1 VKAVQNIHDPQQT
14 LLFDPWALRFSERLY
29 NTVRNGWQGLFHN
42 VLLHLMPAEELAEH
56 FDPDLGRPTKE
67 LYSIAGLIF
76 LKEFNDWTEEEAVE
90 AYCFRLDVQ
99 YALNVAR
106 GDAELSLRTL
116 ERYIRLFR
124 EQGLASKVFDEVTGA
139 LVAHLQV
146 DLSQQRLDSTH
157 VYSNMAMYGRT
168 SLMVKALRRLLTQVR
183 RHHRERYE
191 ALPEALRTRYAPDN
205 PSSPFGWARA
215 NNTAEQR
222 RRLRQQVAEDMYF
235 VLQFYDGEDAI
246 TNKDTYK
253 QLLRVFEEHC
263 EVIEQAVKVR
273 PHSDARALQSVS
285 DLDATYDGHKGRGY
299 QAQLCESCSDN
310 NEVQLITDV
319 LPQTAADSDS
329 AALPKVIQRLQDKGR
344 KPNEVLADTAY
355 GSDENEQHCAGRD
368 IELISPVKKRHEG
381 NEEALSALDFEI
393 DATTHE
399 VQRCPAGHAPCR
411 TGYSE
416 KRDEGYALFK
426 RATCEGCAHFGRCL
440 VYKHKKYY
448 RLKYSNK
455 TLRLETRRRRQ
466 ETPAFKARYR
476 KRSGIEGTNSALK
489 RGQGFGRLRVRGRPA
504 VEMAL
509 YLKAAGHNLLQ
520 AARCLRQ
527 RGKKAANGS
536 KLVQHALFGQLSVS
550 FSLRIGTKL
559 ITQATRGLLPLLR
572 FLPLRK
578 PPALARLNQ
587 TLLAA

>member
-1 VKAVQNIHDPQQT
+1 MQNLNDPQQT
-14 LLFDPWALRFSERLY
+14 LLFDPWALVFSPGLY
-29 NTVRNGWQGLFHN
+29 ARIRSRWQGLFRD
-42 VLLHLMPAEELAEH
+42 VLLRLMPAEELAEQFH
-56 FDPDLGRPTKE
+56 PELGRPTKE
-67 LYSIAGLIF
+67 LYSVAGLIF

-116 ERYIRLFR
+116 ERYIKLFR
-124 EQGLASKVFDEVTGA
+124 ELGLASQVFDEVTRA
-139 LVAHLQV
+139 LIEYLEV

-168 SLMVKALRRLLTQVR
+168 SLMVKALQRVLTQVR
-183 RHHRERYE
+183 RHPRERYE
-191 ALPEALRTRYAPDN
+191 ALPAHLRERYAPN
-205 PSSPFGWARA
+205 SPSSPFGWARA
-215 NNTAEQR
+215 KNTAEQR

-235 VLQFYDGEDAI
+235 VLQFYDGEEAI

-263 EVIEQAVKVR
+263 EVIEEAVQVR
-273 PHSDARALQSVS
+273 PHSDSRALQSVS

-299 QAQLCESCSDN
+299 QAQLCETCSEN

-329 AALPKVIQRLQDKGR
+329 AALPEVVERLQDSGR

-355 GSDENEQHCAGRD
+355 GSDENVQHCAAQD
-368 IELISPVKKRHEG
+368 IELVSPVKKRHEG

-393 DATTHE
+393 DETTGE
-399 VQRCPAGHAPCR
+399 VQRCPAGHTPCC
-411 TGYSE
+411 TGYSQE
-416 KRDEGYALFK
+416 RDEGYALFK
-426 RATCEGCAHFGRCL
+426 RATCEGCPHFGRCL
-440 VYKHKKYY
+440 VYKHKNYY
-448 RLKYSNK
+448 RLKYSMK

-466 ETPAFKARYR
+466 ETPAFKGLYR
-476 KRSGIEGTNSALK
+476 KRAGIEGTNSALK

-520 AARCLRQ
+520 AARCVRQ
-527 RGKKAANGS
+527 RGKNATNGS
-536 KLVQHALFGQLSVS
+536 KAVQHALFGQRSVR
-550 FSLRIGTKL
+550 FSLRIATKL

-572 FLPLRK
+572 FLPPPK

-587 TLLAA
+587 TLLAG